1 MSFWSRFR
9 RPDPSDYD
17 TEEEYMDALEVYE
30 RAEDQALEESKE
42 RYYGII

>member
-17 TEEEYMDALEVYE
+17 TEEEYMEALEAYE
-30 RAEDQALEESKE
+30 YAEDLALDESEDRRHE
-42 RYYGII
+42 R